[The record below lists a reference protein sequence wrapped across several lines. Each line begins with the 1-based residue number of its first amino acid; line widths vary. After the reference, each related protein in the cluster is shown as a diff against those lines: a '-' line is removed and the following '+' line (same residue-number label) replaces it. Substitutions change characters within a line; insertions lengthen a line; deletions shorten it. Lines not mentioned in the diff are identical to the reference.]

1 MTTAHAPR
9 SIEQYLKALREALA
23 GEDPALIQDAL
34 YDAEEYLRAEV
45 AAHPGR
51 TEADVLEIIASTYGA
66 PDEVADAYRN
76 TEKQVKEALAPPKP
90 KEHRTALGRFFG
102 VFGDSR
108 AWTSLFYSVLALATG
123 IVYFTVTVTG
133 LSLSAGLAILIVGI
147 PFFLLFVGF
156 TRVLALAEGR
166 LVEALLGQRM
176 PRRPPYPS
184 KGLPIMTR
192 IKEML
197 VDRRTWTTM
206 LYFLLML
213 PLGVTYFVVAVVGV
227 AVSLGILVAPFASWI
242 AESGGFYIDGV
253 YTIPE
258 PWVALVTVP
267 VGVLLLTIV
276 MHLVRGIG
284 IMHGGLAKHLL
295 VAQSR
300 ND

>member
-9 SIEQYLKALREALA
+9 SIEQYLKALRAALA

-45 AAHPGR
+45 AAHPDK
-51 TEADVLEIIASTYGA
+51 TEADVLELIASTYGA
-66 PDEVADAYRN
+66 PEEVADAYRN

-108 AWTSLFYSVLALATG
+108 AWTSLFYAVLALATG
-123 IVYFTVTVTG
+123 IVYFSVTVTG
-133 LSLSAGLAILIVGI
+133 LSLSAGLALLIVGV

-176 PRRPPYPS
+176 PRRPPYPR
-184 KGLPIMTR
+184 KGLPVTSR

-213 PLGVTYFVVAVVGV
+213 PLGVAYFSVAVIGV
-227 AVSLGILVAPFASWI
+227 TVSLGLLLAPFASWV
-242 AESGGFYIDGV
+242 AETGGFYIHGV
-253 YTIPE
+253 YTVPE
-258 PWVALVTVP
+258 PWAALVTVP
-267 VGVLLLTIV
+267 LGLLLLTVV